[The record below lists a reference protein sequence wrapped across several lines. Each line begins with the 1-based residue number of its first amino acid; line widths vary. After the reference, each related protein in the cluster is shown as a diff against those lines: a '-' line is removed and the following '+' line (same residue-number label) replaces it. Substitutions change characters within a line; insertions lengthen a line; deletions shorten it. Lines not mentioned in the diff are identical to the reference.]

1 MYEVNLQEIDSHQYV
16 VVLHSKEGVLQTQ
29 AQLTTSMSFQP
40 YGLKS
45 LTHKK
50 LTASIAEK
58 HQRSVKTKMFTGEH
72 NKNDLRQEIVS
83 FYYYYYYYYYQYIY
97 K

>member
-1 MYEVNLQEIDSHQYV
+1 MFEVNLNEIDSHQYIIV
-16 VVLHSKEGVLQTQ
+16 HHSKEGVLQTQ
-29 AQLTTSMSFQP
+29 AQLMNSMAFQP
-40 YGLKS
+40 YGIKS

-58 HQRSVKTKMFTGEH
+58 HQRAIKTKMFTGEH

-83 FYYYYYYYYYQYIY
+83 YHMLIYYFILYS
-97 K
+97 